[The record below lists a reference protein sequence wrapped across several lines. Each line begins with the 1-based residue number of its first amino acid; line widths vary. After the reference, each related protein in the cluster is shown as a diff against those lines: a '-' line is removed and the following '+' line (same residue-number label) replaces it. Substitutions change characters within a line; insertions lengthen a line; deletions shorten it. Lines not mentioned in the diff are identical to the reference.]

1 MSPQIRRAAVSIPS
15 NIAEGQGRSRKEF
28 LHFLAIARGSLQE
41 LKTLM
46 IIAER
51 RTYLTLER
59 ATKIKAQSDSVA
71 KLLNGLRRSLQRLQ

>member
-1 MSPQIRRAAVSIPS
+1 
-15 NIAEGQGRSRKEF
+15 

-59 ATKIKAQSDSVA
+59 ATKIKAQSESVG

>member
-59 ATKIKAQSDSVA
+59 ATKIKAQSESVG